1 MSVADAPVKEALPA
15 QGSTGR
21 RINPLLLVLVGMGL
35 LAAAVFGYQWWQH
48 ASIHEETDNATLA
61 GHLHQISSRVSGTV
75 QVVLVR
81 DNQTVRVGDPLAK
94 LDPRDFEIKLQQAR
108 TALETA
114 RREASTAAATIA
126 LAAGRAGAQTTGARG
141 GLSAAQAGI
150 ATAQAAVEEARAGI
164 PTAQA
169 RLTQARANLIRAE
182 LDYRRYQTLE
192 AQGALARQQ
201 LDGAKATYDVAVAD
215 RQAAEAG
222 IRQARSK
229 LTQALEGV
237 TNAKAGLVQSRGSLQ
252 EAEAAGLQTEVN
264 RNQYQVARAQIAQ
277 AEAALGDAR
286 LQLSYTNITAPASG
300 RIGRRTVEAGQ
311 RVQPGQPLLAVVEDR
326 PWVVANFKETQL
338 ERMRP
343 NQPVEIE
350 IDAFRDH
357 TFTGRIDSIAPGSGA
372 QFALLPP
379 DNATGNFT
387 KIVQRVPVKIVFDP
401 ESLKGY
407 AGMLV
412 PGMSTVVS
420 VNVGNRPEK

>member
-1 MSVADAPVKEALPA
+1 MSVADTPVKEALPT

-21 RINPLLLVLVGMGL
+21 RINPLLLVLAGTGI

-48 ASIHEETDNATLA
+48 ASIHEETDNAVLT
-61 GHLHQISSRVSGTV
+61 GHLHQISSRINGTV
-75 QVVLVR
+75 RAVLIQ
-81 DNQTVRVGDPLAK
+81 DNQTVNAGDTLVK
-94 LDPRDFEIKLQQAR
+94 LDTRDFELRLRQAR

-114 RREASTAAATIA
+114 RREASTAAANIA
-126 LAAGRAGAQTTGARG
+126 LAAGRAGAQKTGAQG

-169 RLTQARANLIRAE
+169 RLAQARANLIRAE
-182 LDYRRYQTLE
+182 LDYRRYQALE
-192 AQGALARQQ
+192 VQGALARQQ
-201 LDGAKATYDVAVAD
+201 LDSAKATYDVALAD

-222 IRQARSK
+222 VRQAQSR
-229 LTQALEGV
+229 LAQALERV
-237 TNAKAGLVQSRGSLQ
+237 TSARAGLVQSQGSLQ

-264 RNQYQVARAQIAQ
+264 RNQYLTAQAQIAQ
-277 AEAALGDAR
+277 AEVALSDAQ
-286 LQLSYTNITAPASG
+286 LQLSYTNVTAPTSG

-343 NQPVEIE
+343 GQPVEIE
-350 IDAFRDH
+350 MDTFRSH
-357 TFTGRIDSIAPGSGA
+357 TFTGRVDSIAPGSGA

-407 AGMLV
+407 EDMLV

-420 VNVGNRPEK
+420 VNVGNGPEK